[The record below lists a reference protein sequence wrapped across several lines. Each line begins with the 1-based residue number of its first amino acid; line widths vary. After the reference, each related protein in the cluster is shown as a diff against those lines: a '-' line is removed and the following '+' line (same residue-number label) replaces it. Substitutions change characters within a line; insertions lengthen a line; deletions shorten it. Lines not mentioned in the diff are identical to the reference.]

1 MFYLLYYFTFGS
13 QQSQVQFIQIR
24 GFSSPPFRRSYR
36 CRHTSQFMGT
46 TLRIPFVHP
55 ARFMFQVE
63 YIFHIPFQCRDFSS
77 GSIFQYS
84 LQGSSFSGHPS
95 VNAELRIY
103 LQDEIL
109 IVRRNRK
116 SPHCIITDTDIGC
129 VQQMDAAVDT
139 TKTPEVL
146 IFKIRAV
153 TIPVNLQCD
162 LILSGMQVVCNI
174 EFTRFHTSLAIPYP
188 FSIYPDIESTH
199 HSFKAQK
206 SLSVRF
212 PSHRQNECAPIL
224 SDRVSFFIGRIV
236 SFRLSHYSRRIYLK
250 RITCRY
256 INRCAISVDF
266 PIGRNRK
273 VLPVFIIKVCLI
285 EIYDSFARNRSPSEL
300 PCSVQRHRTV
310 SFLYGERSKSSPCR
324 FTINLENMMILPV
337 MHCLCLHRASDQCAK
352 Q

>member
-24 GFSSPPFRRSYR
+24 GFSSPPFRRFYR
-36 CRHTSQFMGT
+36 CRHTSQFTGT

-199 HSFKAQK
+199 HSFETKKGLA
-206 SLSVRF
+206 SCF
-212 PSHRQNECAPIL
+212 PTSRQLKRTAIL
-224 SDRVSFFIGRIV
+224 SYGIPLFVSRIV
-236 SFRLSHYSRRIYLK
+236 NLRFTHHPGWIYLE
-250 RITCRY
+250 RIACRNVY
-256 INRCAISVDF
+256 RRTISVYF
-266 PIGRNRK
+266 PIGRYGK
-273 VLPVFIIKVCLI
+273 TDPVFIIEIRLI
-285 EIYDSFARNRSPSEL
+285 ELYNSFIGHRCPAKL
-300 PCSVQRHRTV
+300 PCSIQTDGTISLLCV
-310 SFLYGERSKSSPCR
+310 ERSKCGPRR
-324 FTINLENMMILPV
+324 FAVDLKYMVILPV
-337 MHCLCLHRASDQCAK
+337 MHSLC
-352 Q
+352 